1 MNRMGRIDL
10 VDNDPQFLFIL
21 YIDVRKS
28 YGLD

>member
-1 MNRMGRIDL
+1 MSRMDRIDL
-10 VDNDPQFLFIL
+10 ADDNPEILFIL